1 MKPRNI
7 VAFALVVVSY
17 VLLVPGLTW
26 PLLTIRASF
35 TFMGRTID
43 LFEQTRSILTSIRE
57 LYESGDIIV
66 AGLVL
71 LFGVIVPVGK
81 GLLLAFVALWRNDVG
96 RYRVFVFVRSISKWA
111 MADVFAMGIYIAYLA
126 GEAAQNLDA
135 EIREGFYYFV
145 GYCIVSLLALQFM
158 SVPRPEKTGT
168 ASQTGVSVPV

>member
-1 MKPRNI
+1 MQPRNI
-7 VAFALVVVSY
+7 VAFVLVVLSY
-17 VLLVPGLTW
+17 ILLVPGLTW

-43 LFEQTRSILTSIRE
+43 LFEQTRSILQSIRE
-57 LYESGDIIV
+57 LHESGNDVV

-71 LFGVIVPVGK
+71 LFGVVVPVGK
-81 GLLLAFVALWRNDVG
+81 GLLLVVVALWRNELG
-96 RYRVFVFVRSISKWA
+96 RYRVFAFVRTISKWA
-111 MADVFAMGIYIAYLA
+111 MADVFAMGIYVAYLA

-158 SVPRPEKTGT
+158 HVPPPELGT
-168 ASQTGVSVPV
+168 ASRTGVSVPG

>member
-1 MKPRNI
+1 MKRRNI
-7 VAFALVVVSY
+7 IALVLVVVSY

-35 TFMGRTID
+35 ALMGRKID

-57 LYESGDIIV
+57 LYESGDNVV
-66 AGLVL
+66 ASLVL
-71 LFGVIVPVGK
+71 LFGVVVPVGK
-81 GLLLAFVALWRNDVG
+81 GLLLALVALWRNEVG
-96 RYRVFVFVRSISKWA
+96 RYRVFVFVRAISKWA

-126 GEAAQNLDA
+126 GKAAQNLDA

-158 SVPRPEKTGT
+158 SVPAPEKNG
-168 ASQTGVSVPV
+168 GNRGGNR